1 MKKLVYIL
9 SILLIISLSL
19 NIYYYNKGRS
29 SGYKLE
35 KEYITVQKRDTI
47 VEYKYSTD
55 TIYNTKTNTEYKY
68 LTINDTAYIENKPEI
83 YKDSTDNYDITI
95 QSVKMD
101 WYKLNIHK
109 RDSIQ
114 YENKIIRETI
124 VKKEKQNPFGISLFL
139 GPGYDLYNKQMGVSV
154 GIGLT
159 FRIK

>member
-1 MKKLVYIL
+1 MKKLIYIL

-29 SGYKLE
+29 SDSNLE

-47 VEYKYSTD
+47 VEYKYRTD

-68 LTINDTAYIENKPEI
+68 ITINDTVYIANKPEI

-101 WYKLNIHK
+101 WYKLNIHH
-109 RDSIQ
+109 RDTIT
-114 YENKIIRETI
+114 YTKEIIKN
-124 VKKEKQNPFGISLFL
+124 V
-139 GPGYDLYNKQMGVSV
+139 YNKKKQHFNHGITLGVGYGVWNQKPDLFIGYSV
-154 GIGLT
+154 MYS
-159 FRIK
+159 F

>member
-1 MKKLVYIL
+1 MKKLIYIL

-68 LTINDTAYIENKPEI
+68 ITINDTVYIENKPEI

-101 WYKLNIHK
+101 WYKLNIHH
-109 RDSIQ
+109 RDTIT
-114 YENKIIRETI
+114 YTKEIIKNVYTKP
-124 VKKEKQNPFGISLFL
+124 KKQHLNHGISFGVGYGVWNQKPDLFI
-139 GPGYDLYNKQMGVSV
+139 GYSV
-154 GIGLT
+154 MYS
-159 FRIK
+159 F

>member
-1 MKKLVYIL
+1 MKKLIYIL

-19 NIYYYNKGRS
+19 NIYYYNKGCS
-29 SGYKLE
+29 SNYKLE

-55 TIYNTKTNTEYKY
+55 TIYNTKTNTEYKNIV
-68 LTINDTAYIENKPEI
+68 INDTVYIENKPEI

-109 RDSIQ
+109 RDTITYTKEIIKNVYNKKKQNHFTHGISLGFGYGFINRKPDLFLGYSIQ
-114 YENKIIRETI
+114 YN
-124 VKKEKQNPFGISLFL
+124 F
-139 GPGYDLYNKQMGVSV
+139 
-154 GIGLT
+154 
-159 FRIK
+159 

>member
-1 MKKLVYIL
+1 MKKLIYIL

-29 SGYKLE
+29 SDYKLE

-47 VEYKYSTD
+47 VEYKYNTD

-68 LTINDTAYIENKPEI
+68 ITKNDTAYIENKPEI

-101 WYKLNIHK
+101 WYKLNIHH
-109 RDSIQ
+109 RDTIT
-114 YENKIIRETI
+114 YTKEIIKNVYTKP
-124 VKKEKQNPFGISLFL
+124 KKQHFNH
-139 GPGYDLYNKQMGVSV
+139 
-154 GIGLT
+154 
-159 FRIK
+159 